1 MRAKLAL
8 NLEDL
13 LVDSFNTT
21 APQKP
26 RGTVFGEQCMCY
38 TACTCPGCP
47 SCNTCAGQQTC
58 GDTCTDTCAHTCVHT
73 CDDAT
78 CAAWCTDTN
87 YGCGP
92 GDSCM
97 LTDCGPYYCCV

>member
-1 MRAKLAL
+1 MRSQL
-8 NLEDL
+8 NLEQEQL
-13 LVDSFNTT
+13 SVDSFDTSR
-21 APQKP
+21 PREK
-26 RGTVFGEQCMCY
+26 RGTVFGEQCTCQ

-47 SCNTCAGQQTC
+47 TCNTCGGQQSC
-58 GDTCTDTCAHTCVHT
+58 DDTCAQTCVQT

-78 CAAWCTDTN
+78 CAAWCTDTD

-97 LTDCGPYYCCV
+97 QTDCGPYFCCV

>member
-1 MRAKLAL
+1 MPRKLT
-8 NLEDL
+8 LEL
-13 LVDSFNTT
+13 EHLSVESFHTA

-26 RGTVFGEQCMCY
+26 RGTVFGEQCTCP

-47 SCNTCAGQQTC
+47 SCNATCAGQQSC
-58 GDTCTDTCAHTCVHT
+58 GDSCADTCAQTCVNT

-87 YGCGP
+87 YGCGYE
-92 GDSCM
+92 SC
-97 LTDCGPYYCCV
+97 LATDCGPYYCCA